1 MFVSI
6 DKVRSHLNLDEYYHE
21 DDEYIVHLVGA
32 AEDATALRLN
42 VKSLGQLMNPDTGY
56 LPESVNHSILLL
68 VGNWYAN
75 REAVSNLN
83 VNRLSYGYDF
93 LADLNK
99 NYKAPF

>member
-1 MFVSI
+1 MFISI
-6 DKVRSHLNLDEYYHE
+6 DKVRCHLNIDECYHE
-21 DDEYIVHLVGA
+21 DDEYIVHLICA
-32 AEDATALRLN
+32 AEDATAKRLN
-42 VKSLGQLMNPDTGY
+42 VKSLSKIINPDTGY

-83 VNRLSYGYDF
+83 VNKLPYGFEF

-99 NYKAPF
+99 NFKSPF